1 MRKYGKW
8 LLVLGVMA
16 ASPAV
21 ASADGFLGGFKP
33 QLPFSSSAEKARNQ
47 ELANEVAGA
56 LKSAQV
62 KGTGIENEVREGAAI
77 LEGRVSDPSQ
87 LSLAQRA
94 AGTVPGIERVE
105 NNLKYTPPAGG
116 QVQPAAANAEDMQA
130 APVTR
135 AASMQAAGR
144 KPAIQQVSGTN
155 PAPAKAE
162 NNSAVAQKI
171 AQSVAD
177 AGLVGYDIEVRY
189 SGGTATLLGQ
199 VGSAAE
205 RQAASKAAGS
215 VGGVQKVNNR
225 LTVANPVAQTGMPSS
240 GPGQMMMQGQPMMH
254 PGMQGQM
261 MHPAMQGQQ
270 MMHPAMQGQMMA
282 PPMQVAMQQQG
293 MMGPGMPP
301 TASGY
306 APTSFNHPNL
316 PNHAWP
322 SYAQY
327 PNSAAVSYPTQ
338 YSASAWPYIG
348 PFYPYPQVPMGWR
361 EVSLEWDDGN
371 WQLNFNKEKDKWY
384 WVFNPKNW

>member
-16 ASPAV
+16 ASSAA

-33 QLPFSSSAEKARNQ
+33 QLPFSGTAETAKNQ
-47 ELANEVAGA
+47 ELANEVANS

-62 KGTGIENEVREGAAI
+62 RGTGIEIEVRDGVAI
-77 LEGRVSDPSQ
+77 LEGKVSDPSQ

-105 NNLKYTPPAGG
+105 NNLKYMPPSAG
-116 QVQPAAANAEDMQA
+116 QVQPAAADAAGVKAAAVTQA
-130 APVTR
+130 AATQTPE
-135 AASMQAAGR
+135 R
-144 KPAIQQVSGTN
+144 KSVIQRVSGTN
-155 PAPAKAE
+155 PEPAKAE

-177 AGLVGYDIEVRY
+177 AGLVGYDVEVRY
-189 SGGTATLLGQ
+189 SSGTATLLGQ

-205 RQAASKAAGS
+205 RQAASKAAS
-215 VGGVQKVNNR
+215 AVPGVQKVNNR
-225 LTVANPVAQTGMPSS
+225 LTVTNPVAQTGMPSA
-240 GPGQMMMQGQPMMH
+240 GPAPMMVQGQP
-254 PGMQGQM
+254 
-261 MHPAMQGQQ
+261 
-270 MMHPAMQGQMMA
+270 MMHPAMQGQMM
-282 PPMQVAMQQQG
+282 PPQG
-293 MMGPGMPP
+293 MMMGPGMPP
-301 TASGY
+301 TATGY

-361 EVSLEWDDGN
+361 EVSLEWDDGY

-384 WVFNPKNW
+384 WAFNPKNW

>member
-1 MRKYGKW
+1 MRKYGNW

-16 ASPAV
+16 ASPAA

-62 KGTGIENEVREGAAI
+62 KGTDIEIEVREGAAI
-77 LEGRVSDPSQ
+77 LEGRVTDPSQ

-105 NNLKYTPPAGG
+105 NNLKYIPPAGG
-116 QVQPAAANAEDMQA
+116 QVQPAAASAAEMNA
-130 APVTR
+130 APVTQ
-135 AASMQAAGR
+135 AASMQPAAKR
-144 KPAIQQVSGTN
+144 PVIQQVSGTN

-162 NNSAVAQKI
+162 NNSAVAQKV

-205 RQAASKAAGS
+205 RQAASKAASS
-215 VGGVQKVNNR
+215 VSGVQKVNNR
-225 LTVANPVAQTGMPSS
+225 LSVANPMAQTGMPAG
-240 GPGQMMMQGQPMMH
+240 GPGPMMMQGQP
-254 PGMQGQM
+254 
-261 MHPAMQGQQ
+261 

-282 PPMQVAMQQQG
+282 PPMQVAMPQQG
-293 MMGPGMPP
+293 MMMGPGMPP
-301 TASGY
+301 TGTGY